1 MSEYWWLE
9 NEIIHVEDKLRTFN
23 DRVDIKIDSLRN
35 RATSLE
41 NGVLERVA
49 SVETDFSSRVSR
61 LEDRLASVLLSKSEE
76 TEPDESQAI
85 TSIKKDLTDLKR
97 SVEALNELRTD
108 LQECRLKNQQ
118 LTASSTDTQRRTE
131 ELALSFK
138 VLNSLDGLLEERQ
151 EAQVSDTADTCQ
163 NMTQALADTQLK
175 LEEMNKTMQDL
186 KDRKV
191 TDREVL
197 LSY

>member
-1 MSEYWWLE
+1 M
-9 NEIIHVEDKLRTFN
+9 IHVEDKLRTFN
-23 DRVDIKIDSLRN
+23 DRVDIQIDSLRN

-118 LTASSTDTQRRTE
+118 LTATSTDTQRRTE
-131 ELALSFK
+131 ELALSFE